1 MKYFDTLPR
10 EEQMD
15 PFVYR
20 LLHNW
25 HRVLRSYEVEWTEV
39 TKNRPKENF
48 LPYVYNEQAQIGL
61 LAVAGKGIGGFPFIE
76 FNQDKYTWSGRG
88 QQDLE
93 IISAD
98 HKIHK
103 IWSIEAKYLEI
114 EKSTSNLPLR
124 LKNKMKSAIHDVK
137 SLPNR
142 KRGRSMAI
150 VFFRPWGYKRG
161 SAHED
166 FSRYVKSLDRQ
177 SLGCDFLAYH
187 LCQKKILNQ
196 PKHPHPDSPGIAILG
211 KLVH

>member
-1 MKYFDTLPR
+1 MRYFQTLPGK
-10 EEQMD
+10 EQINE
-15 PFVYR
+15 FVYK
-20 LLHNW
+20 LLQKW
-25 HRVLRSYEVEWTEV
+25 HKVLQQYEVEWTEV

-76 FNQDKYTWSGRG
+76 FNQDKHTWSGRG

-98 HKIHK
+98 HK

-124 LKNKMKSAIHDVK
+124 LENKMKSAIHDVK
-137 SLPNR
+137 SLPNI
-142 KRGRSMAI
+142 KRGTNIAI
-150 VFFRPWGYKRG
+150 VFFRPWGYDTG
-161 SAHED
+161 GAHED
-166 FSRYVKSLDRQ
+166 FINDVESLYRRSRH
-177 SLGCDFLAYH
+177 CDFLAYH
-187 LCQKKILNQ
+187 LCQKKILKQ